1 MHITVFGGSQPK
13 PGEAS
18 YEEALLLGRLL
29 GERGHTVITGG
40 YIGAMEAVS
49 RGAAESGA
57 HVIGVTCAQIEAWR
71 PVKPNPWVIEEVRR
85 ETLLE
90 RLQTLIESC
99 QAAIALPGG
108 PGTLTEIALT
118 WNLLLTAAIPPI
130 PLILIGA
137 GWQATWQAFYQA
149 LGEYVP
155 ENQRSFLSFAPNAH
169 AAARML
175 DELCPR

>member
-1 MHITVFGGSQPK
+1 MHVTVFGGSKPK

-29 GERGHTVITGG
+29 GEQGHTVITGG
-40 YIGAMEAVS
+40 YIGTMEAVS

-71 PVKPNPWVIEEVRR
+71 PVKPNPWVQQEIRCA
-85 ETLLE
+85 TLHE
-90 RLQTLIESC
+90 RLFTLIDSC
-99 QAAIALPGG
+99 QAAMALPGG

-118 WNLLLTAAIPPI
+118 WNLLLTDSIASR

-137 GWQATWQAFYQA
+137 GWQATLQAYYQA

-155 ENQRSFLSFAPNAH
+155 ESQLTWLRFAPGAR
-169 AAARML
+169 AAVRLL
-175 DELCPR
+175 DDLCPL

>member
-1 MHITVFGGSQPK
+1 MHITIFGGSQPK

-18 YEEALLLGRLL
+18 YQQALLLGRLL

-49 RGAAESGA
+49 RGAAESGG

-71 PVKPNPWVIEEVRR
+71 PVKANPWVKEEVHR
-85 ETLLE
+85 ETLHE
-90 RLQTLIESC
+90 RLLTLIESC
-99 QAAIALPGG
+99 QAAMALPGG

-118 WNLLLTAAIPPI
+118 WNLLLTESIAPR
-130 PLILIGA
+130 PLILIGV
-137 GWQATWQAFYQA
+137 GWQSTWQAFYQA

-155 ENQRSFLSFAPNAH
+155 ERQRSWLSFAPDVR
-169 AAARML
+169 AAVQLLEGR
-175 DELCPR
+175 

>member
-18 YEEALLLGRLL
+18 YEEAVLLGRLL

-49 RGAAESGA
+49 RGAAGSGA

-71 PVKPNPWVIEEVRR
+71 PVKPNPWIKEELRR
-85 ETLLE
+85 ETLHE
-90 RLQTLIESC
+90 RLLTLINSC
-99 QAAIALPGG
+99 QAAMALPGG

-118 WNLLLTAAIPPI
+118 WNLLLTASIAPR
-130 PLILIGA
+130 PLVLIGA
-137 GWQATWQAFYQA
+137 GWQATWQSFYQA
-149 LGEYVP
+149 LGDYVP
-155 ENQRSFLSFAPNAH
+155 ESQRAWLSFAPDVQ
-169 AAARML
+169 AAVRLL
-175 DELCPR
+175 DGLCPP